1 MKILVLNSGSS
12 SQKSSL
18 YHLRAPLPAL
28 APDPL
33 WQGEIEWSGD
43 DAEIKITTSAGAKSN
58 QKAKVSSR
66 EEATRQ
72 LLATLWTG
80 STRVIESAKEI
91 EDVGHRVVNG
101 GPKYREPALLDAKV
115 KAAIEAAAVFAPL
128 HNRAELD
135 GTAIIEKEI
144 PGVPQVAV
152 FDTGFHRHMS
162 EAAYVYPGPY
172 EWLAK
177 GIRRYGFHG
186 INHGYIAERA
196 PQILHRDSRGLRIV
210 SCHLGN
216 GCSLAAIQDGRSV
229 DTTMGFT
236 PLEGLMMGTRSGS
249 VDPGI
254 LTYLVRQEKQTGEQL
269 DDLLNKKSG
278 LLGISGSSGDMREII
293 AEMKNP
299 DANVPDKADFQSD
312 ATVKSGADAKPNF
325 GAKSQSTGDDKP
337 QRAKLAFE
345 MFIHRLRRE
354 IGSMVAILG
363 GIDVLVFTAGIGE
376 HSADVRAAA
385 CEPFPFAGVHLDAA
399 KNALSPSDADIS
411 ATASAVRVLV
421 IKAQEDWAIAR
432 NCFHIIRPK

>member
-12 SQKSSL
+12 SLKSSL
-18 YHLRAPLPAL
+18 YDFSAANAPPAQSLPA
-28 APDPL
+28 AGPADPA
-33 WQGEIEWSGD
+33 WQGEIEWSGA
-43 DAEIKITTSAGAKSN
+43 DAQITISTASGAKSK
-58 QKAKVSSR
+58 QQVKVASR
-66 EEATRQ
+66 EEATQQ

-80 STRVIESAKEI
+80 STRVISSAKEI
-91 EDVGHRVVNG
+91 NVVGHRVVNG
-101 GPKYREPALLDAKV
+101 GPEHREPALLDSKV
-115 KAAIEAAAVFAPL
+115 IAAIQRAAAFAPL
-128 HNRAELD
+128 HNQAELD
-135 GTAIIEKEI
+135 GIAIAQKLI
-144 PGVPQVAV
+144 PAAPQVAV
-152 FDTGFHRHMS
+152 FDTGFHRTLAP
-162 EAAYVYPGPY
+162 AAYVYPGPY
-172 EWLAK
+172 EWLTK

-236 PLEGLMMGTRSGS
+236 PLEGSMMGTRSGS

-254 LTYLVRQEKQTGEQL
+254 LTYLVRQEKQNGEQL

-293 AEMKNP
+293 AEMKNS
-299 DANVPDKADFQSD
+299 DANVPDKAASQSD
-312 ATVKSGADAKPNF
+312 ATIKSGVDAKPNF

-337 QRAKLAFE
+337 RRAKLAFE

-354 IGSMVAILG
+354 IGSMVAIVG

-385 CEPFPFAGVHLDAA
+385 CEPFLFAGVHLRA
-399 KNALSPSDADIS
+399 P
-411 ATASAVRVLV
+411 
-421 IKAQEDWAIAR
+421 
-432 NCFHIIRPK
+432 